1 LRMSSQSSSNGTNVI
16 EFCKFLGRLKHL
28 KRTGWVK
35 KEVPEPETVAC
46 HMYRMAVLA
55 LFLDQQQRICPE
67 DNSGDA
73 ATTAT
78 LDNTAT
84 ASAAGTSSSSSTGSS
99 KIDTTKCMKMALA
112 HDMAE
117 SIIGDITP
125 HCGVSVEEKFR
136 REEEAMKTLSALAPA
151 PIGDQLLSL
160 WYEYEKQETAEARA
174 VKDLDRFDMIMQAAE
189 YEQITGKKGSLQ
201 EFFDSTKG
209 VFDHPIVKEWV
220 AALEHLRST
229 SKKNEV

>member
-1 LRMSSQSSSNGTNVI
+1 MASSSSSSSSTSTPANGTNVI

-35 KEVPEPETVAC
+35 REIPEPETVAC

-55 LFLDQQQRICPE
+55 LFLDQQQRICTGENANAPQ
-67 DNSGDA
+67 SGQS
-73 ATTAT
+73 
-78 LDNTAT
+78 N
-84 ASAAGTSSSSSTGSS
+84 GGR

-117 SIIGDITP
+117 CIVGDITP
-125 HCGVSVEEKFR
+125 HCGIAQEEKYR
-136 REEEAMKTLSALAPA
+136 REEEAMKKLSELAPP
-151 PIGDQLLSL
+151 PIGEQLISL

-174 VKDLDRFDMIMQAAE
+174 VKDLDKFDMIMQAAE
-189 YEQITGKKGSLQ
+189 YENSTGKKGSLQ

-209 VFDHPIVKEWV
+209 VFEHPIVKEWV
-220 AALEHLRST
+220 AALDHLRSA
-229 SKKNEV
+229 SKKE